1 MAVVDVDGYIQQF
14 DGDIAQRL
22 NAIRKIIRESAPMAE
37 EKLSYGMPYYN
48 LNGRLVYFAVF
59 DHHIGFYPMP
69 SAIVAFQEELSNYV
83 HAKGSVQ
90 FPHTRPLPIELIE
103 QMVKFRVKENE
114 AKKEGAVYES

>member
-1 MAVVDVDGYIQQF
+1 MSAASDVDGYIQQF
-14 DGDIAQRL
+14 DGDISNRLKNIRQIVRGLAPTAQ
-22 NAIRKIIRESAPMAE
+22 

-69 SAIVAFQEELSNYV
+69 SAIVAFQDDLAGYV

-90 FPHTRPLPIELIE
+90 FPHARPLPTGLIKR
-103 QMVKFRVKENE
+103 MVKFRVEENE
-114 AKKEGAVYES
+114 AKKVRTV